1 MRGLVSLESSGLKE
15 FIAEMEGF
23 VEAFP
28 ECSRIALDAQEK
40 FVVDKIKQNWASM
53 VPNAATG
60 DFVYSCIGH
69 STELS
74 VQNSYSV
81 VGTVGVYKLDKI
93 DAQFGKKKSDLNAA
107 QLAYWVEFGTS
118 RLKFRG
124 SRNKKRKKK
133 GQTYTDE
140 MLVTNKPVPFMSNAF
155 YSTIEQQEEVFK
167 TAFNQA
173 MQRFSY
179 SG

>member
-40 FVVDKIKQNWASM
+40 FVVEKIKQNWVSM
-53 VPNAATG
+53 VPNATAG

-81 VGTVGVYKLDKI
+81 VGTVGVYKLDKV

-118 RLKFRG
+118 RLKVG
-124 SRNKKRKKK
+124 GRKKK

-155 YSTIEQQEEVFK
+155 YSTIDQQEEVFK

>member
-40 FVVDKIKQNWASM
+40 FVVEKIKQNWASM

-118 RLKFRG
+118 RLKVG
-124 SRNKKRKKK
+124 GRKKK

-155 YSTIEQQEEVFK
+155 YSTIDQQEEVFK

>member
-40 FVVDKIKQNWASM
+40 FVVEKIKQNWVSM
-53 VPNAATG
+53 VHNATAG

-81 VGTVGVYKLDKI
+81 VGTVGVYKLDKV

-118 RLKFRG
+118 RLKVG
-124 SRNKKRKKK
+124 GRKKK

>member
-40 FVVDKIKQNWASM
+40 FVVEKIKQNWVSM

-74 VQNSYSV
+74 VKNSYSV
-81 VGTVGVYKLDKI
+81 VGTVGVYKLDKV

-118 RLKFRG
+118 RLKVG
-124 SRNKKRKKK
+124 GRKKK

-173 MQRFSY
+173 MQQFSY

>member
-28 ECSRIALDAQEK
+28 ECSRIALDVQEK
-40 FVVDKIKQNWASM
+40 FVVEKIKQNWVSM
-53 VPNAATG
+53 VPNATAG

-74 VQNSYSV
+74 KLNTYSV
-81 VGTVGVYKLDKI
+81 VGTVGVYKLDKV

-118 RLKFRG
+118 RLKVG
-124 SRNKKRKKK
+124 GRKKK

-155 YSTIEQQEEVFK
+155 YSTIDQQEEVFK

>member
-81 VGTVGVYKLDKI
+81 VGTVGVYKLDKV
-93 DAQFGKKKSDLNAA
+93 DAQFGKKKSDFNAA
-107 QLAYWVEFGTS
+107 QLAYWVEFGTI
-118 RLKFRG
+118 RLKAG
-124 SRNKKRKKK
+124 CRKKK
-133 GQTYTDE
+133 SQTYTDE

-155 YSTIEQQEEVFK
+155 YSTIGQQEEVFK

>member
-40 FVVDKIKQNWASM
+40 FVVDKIKQNWVSM
-53 VPNAATG
+53 VPNSTAG

-81 VGTVGVYKLDKI
+81 VGTVGVYKLDKV

-118 RLKFRG
+118 RLKAG
-124 SRNKKRKKK
+124 GRKKK

-173 MQRFSY
+173 MQQLSY

>member
-81 VGTVGVYKLDKI
+81 VGTVGVYKLDKV

-118 RLKFRG
+118 RLKVG
-124 SRNKKRKKK
+124 GRKKK

-155 YSTIEQQEEVFK
+155 YSTIDQQEEVFK

>member
-53 VPNAATG
+53 VPNATTG

-118 RLKFRG
+118 RLKVG
-124 SRNKKRKKK
+124 GRKKK

-173 MQRFSY
+173 MQQFSY

>member
-40 FVVDKIKQNWASM
+40 FVVEKIKQNWASM

-81 VGTVGVYKLDKI
+81 VGTVGVYKLDKV

-118 RLKFRG
+118 RLKVG
-124 SRNKKRKKK
+124 GRKKK

-173 MQRFSY
+173 MQQFSY

>member
-40 FVVDKIKQNWASM
+40 FVVEKIKQNWVSM
-53 VPNAATG
+53 VPNATAS

-81 VGTVGVYKLDKI
+81 VGTVGVYKLDKV

-118 RLKFRG
+118 RLKVG
-124 SRNKKRKKK
+124 GRKKK

-155 YSTIEQQEEVFK
+155 YSTIEQQEDVFK

>member
-40 FVVDKIKQNWASM
+40 FVVEKIKQNWVSM
-53 VPNAATG
+53 VPNSTAD

-81 VGTVGVYKLDKI
+81 VGTVGVYKLDKV

-118 RLKFRG
+118 RLKVG
-124 SRNKKRKKK
+124 GRKKK

-155 YSTIEQQEEVFK
+155 YSTIDQQEEVFK

>member
-40 FVVDKIKQNWASM
+40 FVVEKIKQNWVSM
-53 VPNAATG
+53 VPNATAG

-118 RLKFRG
+118 RLKVG
-124 SRNKKRKKK
+124 GRKKK

-155 YSTIEQQEEVFK
+155 YSTIDQQEEVFK

>member
-40 FVVDKIKQNWASM
+40 FVVEKIKQNWVSM
-53 VPNAATG
+53 VPNATAG

-81 VGTVGVYKLDKI
+81 VGTVGVYKLDKV

-118 RLKFRG
+118 RLKVG
-124 SRNKKRKKK
+124 GRKKK

-173 MQRFSY
+173 VQRFSY

>member
-53 VPNAATG
+53 VPNATIG

-118 RLKFRG
+118 RLKVG
-124 SRNKKRKKK
+124 GRKKK

-155 YSTIEQQEEVFK
+155 YSTIDQQEEVFK

>member
-81 VGTVGVYKLDKI
+81 VGTVGVYKLDKV

-118 RLKFRG
+118 RLKVG
-124 SRNKKRKKK
+124 GRKKK

-173 MQRFSY
+173 MQQFSY

>member
-40 FVVDKIKQNWASM
+40 FVVEKIKQNWASM
-53 VPNAATG
+53 VPNATTG

-81 VGTVGVYKLDKI
+81 VGTVGVYKLDKV

-118 RLKFRG
+118 RLKVG
-124 SRNKKRKKK
+124 GRKKK

-173 MQRFSY
+173 MQQFSY

>member
-81 VGTVGVYKLDKI
+81 VGTVGVYKLDKV

-118 RLKFRG
+118 RLKVG
-124 SRNKKRKKK
+124 GRKKK

>member
-53 VPNAATG
+53 VPNATTG

-74 VQNSYSV
+74 VKNSYSV

-118 RLKFRG
+118 RLKVG
-124 SRNKKRKKK
+124 GRKKK

-155 YSTIEQQEEVFK
+155 YSTIEQQEDVFK

>member
-40 FVVDKIKQNWASM
+40 FVVEKIKQNWVSM
-53 VPNAATG
+53 VPNATAG

-81 VGTVGVYKLDKI
+81 VGTVGVYKLDKV

-118 RLKFRG
+118 RLKVG
-124 SRNKKRKKK
+124 GRKKK

-155 YSTIEQQEEVFK
+155 YSTIDQQEEVFK
-167 TAFNQA
+167 TTFNQA

>member
-93 DAQFGKKKSDLNAA
+93 DAQFGKTKHDLNAA

-118 RLKFRG
+118 RLKAG
-124 SRNKKRKKK
+124 GRKKK
-133 GQTYTDE
+133 SQTYTDE

-155 YSTIEQQEEVFK
+155 YSTIDQQEEVFK
-167 TAFNQA
+167 NAFNQA

>member
-53 VPNAATG
+53 VPNATTG

-118 RLKFRG
+118 RLKVG
-124 SRNKKRKKK
+124 GRKKK

>member
-40 FVVDKIKQNWASM
+40 FVVEKIKQNWASM

-81 VGTVGVYKLDKI
+81 VGTVGVYKLDKV

-118 RLKFRG
+118 RLKVG
-124 SRNKKRKKK
+124 GRKKK

>member
-81 VGTVGVYKLDKI
+81 VGTVGVYKLDKV

-118 RLKFRG
+118 RLKSG
-124 SRNKKRKKK
+124 GRKKK

-173 MQRFSY
+173 MQQFSY

>member
-40 FVVDKIKQNWASM
+40 FVVEKIKQNWVSM
-53 VPNAATG
+53 VPNATAG

-81 VGTVGVYKLDKI
+81 VGTVGVYKLDKV

-118 RLKFRG
+118 RLKVG
-124 SRNKKRKKK
+124 GRKKK

>member
-40 FVVDKIKQNWASM
+40 FVVDKIKQNWVSM
-53 VPNAATG
+53 VPNATAG

-74 VQNSYSV
+74 KLNTYSV
-81 VGTVGVYKLDKI
+81 VGTVGVYKLDKV

-118 RLKFRG
+118 RLKVG
-124 SRNKKRKKK
+124 GRKKK

-155 YSTIEQQEEVFK
+155 YSTIDQQEDVFK

>member
-40 FVVDKIKQNWASM
+40 FVVEKIKQNWVSM
-53 VPNAATG
+53 VPNATAG

-118 RLKFRG
+118 RLKVG
-124 SRNKKRKKK
+124 GRKKK

-173 MQRFSY
+173 MQQFSY

>member
-40 FVVDKIKQNWASM
+40 FVVEKIKQNWASM

-118 RLKFRG
+118 HLNAG
-124 SRNKKRKKK
+124 VRKKK
-133 GQTYTDE
+133 GHIYTDE

-167 TAFNQA
+167 TTFNQA
-173 MQRFSY
+173 MQQFSY

>member
-40 FVVDKIKQNWASM
+40 FVVEKIKQNWASM

-81 VGTVGVYKLDKI
+81 VGTVGVYKLDKV

-118 RLKFRG
+118 RLKVG
-124 SRNKKRKKK
+124 GRKKK

-155 YSTIEQQEEVFK
+155 YSTIDQQEEVFK

>member
-40 FVVDKIKQNWASM
+40 FVVEKIKQNWVSM
-53 VPNAATG
+53 VPNATAG

-74 VQNSYSV
+74 KLNTYSV
-81 VGTVGVYKLDKI
+81 VGTVGVYKLDKV

-118 RLKFRG
+118 RLKVG
-124 SRNKKRKKK
+124 GRKKK

-155 YSTIEQQEEVFK
+155 YSTIDQQEEVFK

>member
-40 FVVDKIKQNWASM
+40 FVVEKIKQNWVSM
-53 VPNAATG
+53 VPNSTAG

-74 VQNSYSV
+74 KLNTYSV
-81 VGTVGVYKLDKI
+81 VGTVGVYKLDKV

-118 RLKFRG
+118 RLKVG
-124 SRNKKRKKK
+124 GRKKK

>member
-40 FVVDKIKQNWASM
+40 FVVEKIKQNWVSM
-53 VPNAATG
+53 VPNATAG

-81 VGTVGVYKLDKI
+81 VGTVGVYKLDKV

-118 RLKFRG
+118 RLKVG
-124 SRNKKRKKK
+124 GRKKK

-173 MQRFSY
+173 MQQFSY

>member
-23 VEAFP
+23 VESFP

-40 FVVDKIKQNWASM
+40 FVVEKIKQNWASM

-81 VGTVGVYKLDKI
+81 VGTVGVYKLDKV

-118 RLKFRG
+118 RLKVG
-124 SRNKKRKKK
+124 GRKKK

-173 MQRFSY
+173 MQQFSY

>member
-40 FVVDKIKQNWASM
+40 FVVEKIKQNWASM
-53 VPNAATG
+53 VPNATAG

-81 VGTVGVYKLDKI
+81 VGTVGVYKLDKV

-118 RLKFRG
+118 RLKVG
-124 SRNKKRKKK
+124 GRKKK

-155 YSTIEQQEEVFK
+155 YSTIDQQEEVFK